1 MLSKAKLC
9 NILKYFAKLF
19 DPRPVLKYSLRQM
32 NRHKW
37 IYITLTILVFIPTV
51 FADRGIDLSWAD
63 PTRDLNFIG
72 SMDEITVSLSDTYGL
87 YAQGIYDLML
97 PVGQAL
103 AVLFWL
109 TQFGEV
115 MMRQDLTPEHIL
127 LQFIKISFYLV
138 VMGYGWEIL
147 GYLFDFFND
156 CFTLLSGPG
165 GALGDIT
172 NTASLTTIS
181 FNGLTDVPWYECVPL
196 ILELGLFQV
205 FKMFCMLITSLIVWT
220 RKLKLLVYAALAPI
234 GVSDFLGGTKSAS
247 LRYVKKLI
255 ALGIQGMIMYT
266 IAFIGNALI
275 IDGITAFAPTSA
287 SGSTDYVEL
296 IKNGDLVIFTFLI
309 AAIPPALAM
318 IAAFNKSEEISNGII
333 GA

>member
-51 FADRGIDLSWAD
+51 FAESGIDLSWAD

-72 SMDEITVSLSDTYGL
+72 SMDEINVSLSDTYGQ

-147 GYLFDFFND
+147 GYLFDFFNE
-156 CFTLLSGPG
+156 CFTLLSSPSSTV
-165 GALGDIT
+165 LGEIDTSGMSSPITFDGLNDI
-172 NTASLTTIS
+172 
-181 FNGLTDVPWYECVPL
+181 PWYESPPYF
-196 ILELGLFQV
+196 LELGLFQI

-275 IDGITAFAPTSA
+275 IDGLNAFVVPGA
-287 SGSTDYVEL
+287 GSTDYVEL
-296 IKNGDLVIFTFLI
+296 IKNGDLFIFSFLI
-309 AAIPPALAM
+309 ASIPPALAM